1 MSSTAVVASV
11 APRLKGAPKRRSL
24 ILQRDPRPLARHPDD
39 GWLLADPY
47 PMSET
52 ARRALRG
59 VIHAI
64 CPPPPAPQSP
74 ELVDNVELYVRR
86 FMRYMHPV
94 AARGLWLTFLLL
106 DFLPLLLLKGRRLQK
121 LEREQAASLLT
132 WLSHSRLGVVRLLCT
147 GVRGAILSGYFDQ
160 DEVHKVLGYT
170 PIPFISER
178 TALRQT
184 RLLAAANAGPAEA
197 S

>member
-11 APRLKGAPKRRSL
+11 APRVRGAPKRRSL

-47 PMSET
+47 PMSESV
-52 ARRALRG
+52 RRALRA

-74 ELVDNVELYVRR
+74 ELFDNIELYVRR
-86 FMRYMHPV
+86 FMRYMHPL

-121 LEREQAASLLT
+121 LGREPAARFLT
-132 WLSHSRLGVVRLLCT
+132 WLSHSKLGLVRLLCT

-170 PIPFISER
+170 PVPFISGR
-178 TALRQT
+178 TALRQKQL
-184 RLLAAANAGPAEA
+184 LLAANPAAAEA
-197 S
+197 T

>member
-11 APRLKGAPKRRSL
+11 APRVRGAPRRRSL
-24 ILQRDPRPLARHPDD
+24 TLQRDPRPLARHPDD

-47 PMSET
+47 PMSEFM
-52 ARRALRG
+52 RRALRG

-64 CPPPPAPQSP
+64 CPPPPAPCSRAMVQ
-74 ELVDNVELYVRR
+74 NVELYVRR
-86 FMRYMHPV
+86 FMRYMHPL

-106 DFLPLLLLKGRRLQK
+106 DFLPLLLLKGSRLQK
-121 LEREQAASLLT
+121 LEREPAAELLT
-132 WLSHSRLGVVRLLCT
+132 WLSNSSFGFVRLLCT

-160 DEVHKVLGYT
+160 DEVHRVLGYA

-178 TALRQT
+178 TALRHA
-184 RLLAAANAGPAEA
+184 RLLRDPAEA
-197 S
+197 T

>member
-11 APRLKGAPKRRSL
+11 APRVRSAKKRRSL
-24 ILQRDPRPLARHPDD
+24 TLQRDARPLARHPDD

-47 PMSET
+47 PMSEFT
-52 ARRALRG
+52 RRALRG

-64 CPPPPAPQSP
+64 CPPPPAPYSVA
-74 ELVDNVELYVRR
+74 LVDNVELYVRR
-86 FMRYMHPV
+86 FMRYMHPL

-106 DFLPLLLLKGRRLQK
+106 DFLPLLLLKGSRLQK
-121 LEREQAASLLT
+121 LDREPGAKLLSSLA
-132 WLSHSRLGVVRLLCT
+132 HSRFGILRLLCV

-160 DEVHKVLGYT
+160 DEVHKVLGYA

-178 TALRQT
+178 TALRQA
-184 RLLAAANAGPAEA
+184 RLLPAPIEA
-197 S
+197 T